1 MTVALRPPRP
11 TTANLLPAL
20 FARSWLKE
28 QRLSDDGF
36 CDSLATIQLSP
47 SLSMALVFPG
57 KQTFRR
63 LSHRGLAAM
72 DISARRA
79 WNHAS
84 HNLSLIHI

>member
-1 MTVALRPPRP
+1 MTVALRSPRP

-47 SLSMALVFPG
+47 SLS
-57 KQTFRR
+57 
-63 LSHRGLAAM
+63 
-72 DISARRA
+72 
-79 WNHAS
+79 
-84 HNLSLIHI
+84 LSLIHI

>member
-47 SLSMALVFPG
+47 SPVSYTHLTLPTKA
-57 KQTFRR
+57 
-63 LSHRGLAAM
+63 
-72 DISARRA
+72 
-79 WNHAS
+79 
-84 HNLSLIHI
+84 

>member
-57 KQTFRR
+57 KQTLSPAQPPRPRR
-63 LSHRGLAAM
+63 HGYL
-72 DISARRA
+72 RA
-79 WNHAS
+79 PS
-84 HNLSLIHI
+84 MEPCFP